1 MPDSPNTA
9 GRETTTV
16 SGLFR
21 ALTIPQAWAMGA
33 GAVAIIVGAV
43 VFGMFIQ
50 SGRDDARAAAQDRA
64 LSDVNA
70 KNNQLSGQT
79 TQLSGQVND
88 LRRGLDGLSTALKSS
103 DLQRQSLDGE
113 VEFLA
118 VALNGRE
125 AGGKHRRQ
133 GRALRP
139 SASL

>member
-1 MPDSPNTA
+1 MPNSPNIA
-9 GRETTTV
+9 GPETTTV

-21 ALTIPQAWAMGA
+21 ALTIPQAWAIGA

-64 LSDVNA
+64 LSDANA

-79 TQLSGQVND
+79 NQLSGQANQLSGQVND
-88 LRRGLDGLSTALKSS
+88 LKRGLDGLSTALKSS

-113 VEFLA
+113 VEFLNRY
-118 VALNGRE
+118 L
-125 AGGKHRRQ
+125 
-133 GRALRP
+133 
-139 SASL
+139 S